1 MLYGN
6 TSIVTPLDNPVQ
18 YDPAWRAAFAAAIL
32 DFPGARIDAEFLP
45 YKRDPWIQRQVEYLR
60 SVRGNRPL
68 TKEQRVL
75 RTASTWYQG
84 NRPSDVKFKLE
95 PLLLTAV
102 GFDIISL
109 DIGGGVVDD
118 EVFKAYE
125 RLFFNVRKDDGAMH
139 PSCQLRTYF
148 SLPDGQ
154 LGPGTPDEVI
164 WRVVAANSGYDTLVT
179 MWLWND
185 AHGLQQTDPGYMLKE
200 TWRAAQ
206 AQMHRDIIGHRVGHM
221 HMTMLMDKITAHERM
236 RHECMGAVDQ
246 ETEMLKVA
254 LNLLQL
260 TQPQMITAAKTV
272 DESAQITAAIQG
284 RLLAEGNVAKQAVVD
299 AGAEYGVSQFDE
311 KLQAQFR
318 LGRGNDRSKA

>member
-6 TSIVTPLDNPVQ
+6 TSIITPRDNPVQ
-18 YDPAWRAAFAAAIL
+18 YDAAWRAAFAAAVL
-32 DFPGARIDAEFLP
+32 DYPDARIEAEFLP

-68 TKEQRVL
+68 TKDQKAL
-75 RTASTWYQG
+75 RIASTWFQG

-109 DIGGGVVDD
+109 DIGGGEVDD
-118 EVFKAYE
+118 DVFKAYE
-125 RLFFNVRKDDGAMH
+125 RLFFNVRKDDGTMH

-164 WRVVAANSGYDTLVT
+164 WRVVAANSGYDALVS

-185 AHGLQQTDPGYMLKE
+185 AHGLLQTDPGYMLRE

-206 AQMHRDIIGHRVGHM
+206 AQMHHDIIGRRVGHM

-236 RHECMGAVDQ
+236 RHECGGSVDQ

-254 LNLLQL
+254 LNLLSL
-260 TQPQMITAAKTV
+260 TQPHMVSSAKTV
-272 DESAQITAAIQG
+272 DEAAQITAAVQNK
-284 RLLAEGNVAKQAVVD
+284 LLAESAVAKTAVAD
-299 AGAEYGVSQFDE
+299 AGVAIGKDAFNE
-311 KLQAQFR
+311 KLQAQ
-318 LGRGNDRSKA
+318 LGLPKNGSKE